1 MKDLMK
7 NNKLIIGM
15 VHFPAL
21 PGTSSFNDDSNLSN
35 IINSVTNDLEA
46 LQSGGIDAIMFGN
59 EGDRPYSL
67 TASNSTLAAMAYVIG
82 IVKKNIKVPFGVNY
96 LWDPY
101 ATVALGSVTNADFA
115 REVFTGVYDSD
126 MGLWQ
131 PSAAKA
137 LELRSH
143 LNNKKLKLMFNVNA
157 EFASPI
163 GNRSTAEKA
172 ESAVFSS
179 LADAICVSGV
189 ITGQAV
195 NIKDLEETKARVK
208 NTPVF
213 ANTGVNINNIEEIF
227 KIADGCV
234 IGSSLKY
241 DGITWNNIDQNRVKE
256 FMDKVNKLR
265 SN

>member
-1 MKDLMK
+1 MKELMIK
-7 NNKLIIGM
+7 NKLVIGM
-15 VHFPAL
+15 VHLPPL
-21 PGTSSFNDDSNLSN
+21 PGSSEFNDDSNLTK
-35 IINSVTNDLEA
+35 IIESVTKDLNA

-67 TASNSTLAAMAYVIG
+67 KASNSTLAAMAYIIG
-82 IVKKNIKVPFGVNY
+82 LVKKNLKTPFGVNY

-131 PSAAKA
+131 PNASKA
-137 LELRSH
+137 LELRSN

-157 EFASPI
+157 EFASPL
-163 GNRSTAEKA
+163 GDRKTPEKA

-189 ITGQAV
+189 ITGKAV
-195 NIKDLEETKARVK
+195 NIDELKETKKKVK
-208 NTPVF
+208 DVPVF
-213 ANTGVNINNIEEIF
+213 ANTGVNINNIDEIF

-241 DGITWNNIDQNRVKE
+241 DGDTWNNIDQQRVKE
-256 FMDKVNKLR
+256 LMDKVNKIR
-265 SN
+265 G

>member
-1 MKDLMK
+1 MREYFKK
-7 NNKLIIGM
+7 NKFVIGM
-15 VHFPAL
+15 VHFPPL
-21 PGTSSFNDDSNLSN
+21 PGTANFNDDSGLSK
-35 IINSVTNDLEA
+35 IIKSVEEDLEA
-46 LQSGGIDAIMFGN
+46 LQKGGIDAIMFGN

-67 TASNSTLAAMAYVIG
+67 RASNSSLATMAYIIG
-82 IVKKNIKVPFGVNY
+82 LVKKNIKVPFGVNY

-126 MGLWQ
+126 MGLWE
-131 PSAAKA
+131 PKA
-137 LELRSH
+137 SEALQLRSH

-163 GNRSTAEKA
+163 GNRGTSEKA

-189 ITGQAV
+189 LTGKAV
-195 NIKDLEETKARVK
+195 NVQELKETKEKVK
-208 NTPVF
+208 DVPVF
-213 ANTGVNINNIEEIF
+213 ANTGVSIDNVEEIF
-227 KIADGCV
+227 KFADGCF
-234 IGSSLKY
+234 IGSHLKHE
-241 DGITWNNIDQNRVKE
+241 GITWNNIDINRVKS

-265 SN
+265 S

>member
-1 MKDLMK
+1 MKELMI
-7 NNKLIIGM
+7 NNKLVIGM

-21 PGTSSFNDDSNLSN
+21 PGSSSFDDDSNLSKTLD
-35 IINSVTNDLEA
+35 SVLNDLES
-46 LQSGGIDAIMFGN
+46 LQKNGIDAIMFGN

-67 TASNSTLAAMAYVIG
+67 KASNSTLAAMAYVIG
-82 IVKKNIKVPFGVNY
+82 RVKQNIKVPFGVNY

-131 PSAAKA
+131 PSASKA
-137 LELRSH
+137 LELRSN

-157 EFASPI
+157 EFASPL
-163 GNRSTAEKA
+163 GSRKTSEKA

-195 NIKDLEETKARVK
+195 NIKDLQETKERVK

-234 IGSSLKY
+234 IGSSLKHE
-241 DGITWNNIDQNRVKE
+241 GVTWNNIDPERVKI
-256 FMDKVNKLR
+256 FMDKVNQLR
-265 SN
+265 S

>member
-1 MKDLMK
+1 MKELMVK
-7 NNKLIIGM
+7 NKLVIGM
-15 VHFPAL
+15 VHLPPL
-21 PGTSSFNDDSNLSN
+21 PGSSEFNDDSNLTK
-35 IINSVTNDLEA
+35 IIESVTKDLYA
-46 LQSGGIDAIMFGN
+46 LQSGGIDAVMFGN

-67 TASNSTLAAMAYVIG
+67 KASNSTLAAMAYVIG
-82 IVKKNIKVPFGVNY
+82 LVKKDIKIPFGVNY

-101 ATVALGSVTNADFA
+101 ATVALGSVTNAAFA

-131 PSAAKA
+131 PNASKA
-137 LELRSH
+137 LELRSN

-163 GNRSTAEKA
+163 GTRKTSEKA

-189 ITGQAV
+189 ITGKAV
-195 NIKDLEETKARVK
+195 NIGELTETKEKVK
-208 NTPVF
+208 NIPVF
-213 ANTGVNINNIEEIF
+213 ANTGVNINNINEIF

-241 DGITWNNIDQNRVKE
+241 DGITWNNIDPQRVIKL
-256 FMDKVNKLR
+256 MDKVNKLR
-265 SN
+265 C

>member
-1 MKDLMK
+1 MRELMK
-7 NNKLIIGM
+7 NNKLVIGM
-15 VHFPAL
+15 VHLPPL
-21 PGTSSFNDDSNLSN
+21 PGTSEFNDDSNLSK
-35 IINSVTNDLEA
+35 IFKSVSDDLEA
-46 LQSGGIDAIMFGN
+46 LQSGGIDAVMFGN

-67 TASNSTLAAMAYVIG
+67 KASNSSLVAMAYIIG
-82 IVKKNIKVPFGVNY
+82 AVKKNIKVPFGVNY
-96 LWDPY
+96 LWDSY
-101 ATVALGSVTNADFA
+101 ATVALGSITNADFA

-131 PSAAKA
+131 PNAAKA
-137 LELRSH
+137 LELRSK
-143 LNNKKLKLMFNVNA
+143 LNNRKLKLMFNVNA
-157 EFASPI
+157 EFASSI
-163 GNRSTAEKA
+163 GTRKTSEKA

-189 ITGQAV
+189 ITGKAV
-195 NIKDLEETKARVK
+195 NITELTETKEKIKDV
-208 NTPVF
+208 PVF

-241 DGITWNNIDQNRVKE
+241 DGVTWNNMDPKRVRD

-265 SN
+265 S

>member
-1 MKDLMK
+1 MKELMI
-7 NNKLIIGM
+7 NNKLVIGM

-21 PGTSSFNDDSNLSN
+21 PGSSSFNDDSNLSK
-35 IINSVTNDLEA
+35 ILDSVLNDLES
-46 LQSGGIDAIMFGN
+46 LQKGGIDAIMFGN

-67 TASNSTLAAMAYVIG
+67 QASNSTLAAMAYVIG
-82 IVKKNIKVPFGVNY
+82 LVKKNIKVPFGVNY

-131 PSAAKA
+131 PNAAKA
-137 LELRSH
+137 LELRSN
-143 LNNKKLKLMFNVNA
+143 LNNKKLKLMFNVSA

-163 GNRSTAEKA
+163 GTRTTSEKA

-189 ITGQAV
+189 ITGKAV
-195 NIKDLEETKARVK
+195 NIKDLKETKEKV
-208 NTPVF
+208 NDTPVF
-213 ANTGVNINNIEEIF
+213 ANTGVNVDNIEEIF

-241 DGITWNNIDQNRVKE
+241 DGITWNNIDQERVKK
-256 FMDKVNKLR
+256 FMEKVNNLR
-265 SN
+265 TN

>member
-1 MKDLMK
+1 MKEFMK
-7 NNKLIIGM
+7 NNKLVIGM
-15 VHFPAL
+15 VHLPAL
-21 PGTSSFNDDSNLSN
+21 PGSSSFDDDANLSKTLD
-35 IINSVTNDLEA
+35 SVLNDLDA
-46 LQSGGIDAIMFGN
+46 LQSGGIDSIMFGN

-67 TASNSTLAAMAYVIG
+67 QASNSTLAAMAYIIG
-82 IVKKNIKVPFGVNY
+82 QVKNKITVPFGVNY

-131 PSAAKA
+131 PSASKA
-137 LELRSH
+137 LELRSS

-163 GNRSTAEKA
+163 GNRSTSEKA

-189 ITGQAV
+189 ITGKAV
-195 NIKDLEETKARVK
+195 NIQDLRETKDKIK

-241 DGITWNNIDQNRVKE
+241 EGITWNNIDPERVKK

-265 SN
+265 N

>member
-1 MKDLMK
+1 MKELMI
-7 NNKLIIGM
+7 NNKLVIGM

-21 PGTSSFNDDSNLSN
+21 PGSSSFDDDSNLSKTLD
-35 IINSVTNDLEA
+35 SVLNDLES
-46 LQSGGIDAIMFGN
+46 LQKNGIDAIMFGN

-67 TASNSTLAAMAYVIG
+67 KASNSTLAAMAYVIG
-82 IVKKNIKVPFGVNY
+82 RVKQNIKVPFGVNY

-131 PSAAKA
+131 PSASKA
-137 LELRSH
+137 LELRSN

-157 EFASPI
+157 EFASPL
-163 GNRSTAEKA
+163 GNRKTSEKA

-195 NIKDLEETKARVK
+195 NIEDLKETKERLK

-234 IGSSLKY
+234 IGSSLKHE
-241 DGITWNNIDQNRVKE
+241 GITWNNIDPERVKT
-256 FMDKVNKLR
+256 FMDKVNQLR
-265 SN
+265 N